1 MSRLQS
7 CSRIFEKSSAVAE
20 KKIPENRTF
29 SEKSEKNAR
38 IIPPLTLHGQQPV
51 YIQCIADMLSD
62 KLSGHL
68 RLHRDKDAVVAATFS
83 ASHRGLPSS
92 SFHLFLLP

>member
-29 SEKSEKNAR
+29 SEESEEMHIHEAICISMTATLRKRASALSVAES
-38 IIPPLTLHGQQPV
+38 IIAEGWQV
-51 YIQCIADMLSD
+51 G
-62 KLSGHL
+62 K
-68 RLHRDKDAVVAATFS
+68 
-83 ASHRGLPSS
+83 
-92 SFHLFLLP
+92 

>member
-29 SEKSEKNAR
+29 SENPAIDFAWTAALQR
-38 IIPPLTLHGQQPV
+38 V
-51 YIQCIADMLSD
+51 YIQCIA
-62 KLSGHL
+62 
-68 RLHRDKDAVVAATFS
+68 V
-83 ASHRGLPSS
+83 
-92 SFHLFLLP
+92 

>member
-29 SEKSEKNAR
+29 SEKSEKMRALSR
-38 IIPPLTLHGQQPV
+38 YYWAFFKESKIIA
-51 YIQCIADMLSD
+51 Y
-62 KLSGHL
+62 
-68 RLHRDKDAVVAATFS
+68 RLDV
-83 ASHRGLPSS
+83 
-92 SFHLFLLP
+92 

>member
-29 SEKSEKNAR
+29 SENPAIDFAWTAALQR
-38 IIPPLTLHGQQPV
+38 V
-51 YIQCIADMLSD
+51 YIQCIAVFNYGNSCWIVSIKFVCMYVCLS
-62 KLSGHL
+62 
-68 RLHRDKDAVVAATFS
+68 VC
-83 ASHRGLPSS
+83 PSEY
-92 SFHLFLLP
+92 LNN